1 MLALAILAG
10 LVAAVVMALGIRAAF
25 YIEGRDDPKDATMG
39 LRRNQKPIPCQDSA
53 SHEAV

>member
-25 YIEGRDDPKDATMG
+25 YIEGQDDPKDPATG
-39 LRRNQKPIPCQDSA
+39 LRRN
-53 SHEAV
+53 